1 MSFVFKDSIS
11 LNIFGS
17 SHGELVGCTLG
28 GIPSGAKIDHAM
40 ISKWMERRAPGR
52 STLTSQRKESDEV
65 KIVSGVV
72 DGYTDGGAITMLISN
87 HDIISKHYDELMDN
101 PRPGHGDISLFIKY
115 GEHRNFSGGGFLSG
129 RMTAPL
135 VAAGSI
141 ALGILNERGIEVSSC
156 LEQMGD
162 IRCPIDGY
170 TSDND
175 VYSHETRMPH
185 KDCDLRASEMLKKL
199 SSEGDSTGGI
209 IGTHVMNAPPGIG
222 EPFFDSVESVL
233 SHLVFSI
240 PGVKGIEF
248 GSGFAMSSMK
258 GSETNDPL
266 EWKDGR
272 FISSRNNNGGIL
284 GGIAYG
290 NPIYFRTAMKPTS
303 SIRIEQDTVNVK
315 THENSKIVVKGRH
328 DPCIAI
334 RAVPVVNC
342 VTAIGI
348 LDLYLRSGK
357 FRSRGLPAHIR

>member
-1 MSFVFKDSIS
+1 MSFIFKDSIS
-11 LNIFGS
+11 LSIFGS

-28 GIPSGAKIDHAM
+28 GIPSGIKIDLAL
-40 ISKWMERRAPGR
+40 ISRWMERRAPGK
-52 STLTSQRKESDEV
+52 SSLTTQRKESDEV

-87 HDIISKHYDELMDN
+87 SDVISKHYDELRDN

-115 GEHRNFSGGGFLSG
+115 GDHRNFSGGGFLSG

-141 ALGILNERGIEVSSC
+141 ALGILNDRGIEISSY
-156 LEQMGD
+156 LEQMGE
-162 IRCPIDGY
+162 IRCPGNQYVREEEIY
-170 TSDND
+170 R
-175 VYSHETRMPH
+175 HETRMP
-185 KDCDLRASEMLKKL
+185 DTTSDSRASEMLKKL
-199 SSEGDSTGGI
+199 ASEGDSTGGI
-209 IGTHVMNAPPGIG
+209 IGTHIMNVPPGIG
-222 EPFFDSVESVL
+222 EPLFDSVESVL
-233 SHLVFSI
+233 SHLTFSI

-258 GSETNDPL
+258 GSESNDPF

-272 FISSRNNNGGIL
+272 FVSAKNHNGGIL

-303 SIRIEQDTVNVK
+303 SIRIEQDTINVR
-315 THENSKIVVKGRH
+315 THEHEKIVVKGRH

-334 RAVPVVNC
+334 RAVPVVNS
-342 VTAIGI
+342 AAALGI
-348 LDLYLRSGK
+348 LDLFLRSGK
-357 FRSRGLPAHIR
+357 FR